1 MISQIHVS
9 LRKKCKGK
17 KRKNCEVKSF
27 NVGSLTRG
35 HKIQC
40 PAKERNF
47 NFHLYYIVMSPVLV
61 QFWRGRQSGPDL
73 TQVPRALPEQIQL
86 SVETPGW
93 SCEGWEVRGEV
104 GTIIVL
110 VQATGCQFNII
121 CNDLYTKPAC
131 QGPTWRPLT
140 KCEGDYLRFHSANIK
155 MEVALSHNCRV

>member
-1 MISQIHVS
+1 MVSWTASVDCWSSYSAEQRNDLVEANTHNILPFARHLHCFCNEQVIFLKISPLIISQIHVS

-47 NFHLYYIVMSPVLV
+47 SFHIYYIVMSPVLV
-61 QFWRGRQSGPDL
+61 QFRRGRQSGPDL

-86 SVETPGW
+86 SVEAPG
-93 SCEGWEVRGEV
+93 
-104 GTIIVL
+104 
-110 VQATGCQFNII
+110 
-121 CNDLYTKPAC
+121 
-131 QGPTWRPLT
+131 
-140 KCEGDYLRFHSANIK
+140 H
-155 MEVALSHNCRV
+155 MRVERWGGNYFLQMIR